1 MECHGVPMDFQTRSS
16 KLIYL
21 TMLLAFFHPFPFA
34 PLDFEERGLQ
44 LLTSWSVGLLGSN
57 LSPDLSLQIFHNF
70 YSNCKAFEHT

>member
-34 PLDFEERGLQ
+34 PLPGFRGKGIATFNKLVSW
-44 LLTSWSVGLLGSN
+44 TSRVQPISGLVVT
-57 LSPDLSLQIFHNF
+57 NF
-70 YSNCKAFEHT
+70 SQFL